1 MDSNPRKLGNFSC
14 PDVLEKASPKLLHKI
29 WITSFDVWPTIEGFG
44 LGAPGR
50 VGDQWGSIKQFR
62 TAYDKGEYERV
73 KELSANLPQKKK

>member
-1 MDSNPRKLGNFSC
+1 MDMA
-14 PDVLEKASPKLLHKI
+14 DA
-29 WITSFDVWPTIEGFG
+29 TIEGFG

-73 KELSANLPQKKK
+73 RELSGKSSKKDLNKKYTVREAVKRARESVKNK